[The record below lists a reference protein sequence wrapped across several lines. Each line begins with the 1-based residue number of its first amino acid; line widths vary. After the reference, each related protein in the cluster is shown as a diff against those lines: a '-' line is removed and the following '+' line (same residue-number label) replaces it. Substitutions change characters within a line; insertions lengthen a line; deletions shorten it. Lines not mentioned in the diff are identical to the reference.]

1 MSILLAPFAW
11 AGEDVLVVPGLSGQ
25 DCGRLVYGE
34 RAELKTLN
42 PSVNVVLS
50 SGFAEQN
57 KIGAML
63 AQGLRG
69 FIPKPYTREKL
80 LEQVRSALD
89 ASRRPI
95 G

>member
-1 MSILLAPFAW
+1 MDGDAVF
-11 AGEDVLVVPGLSGQ
+11 E
-25 DCGRLVYGE
+25 
-34 RAELKTLN
+34 ELKAIN
-42 PSVNVVLS
+42 PGVDVVLS

-80 LEQVRSALD
+80 LQQVRSTLD
-89 ASRRPI
+89 APRRPI
-95 G
+95 R

>member
-1 MSILLAPFAW
+1 MDGDAVF
-11 AGEDVLVVPGLSGQ
+11 E
-25 DCGRLVYGE
+25 
-34 RAELKTLN
+34 ELKAIN

-80 LEQVRSALD
+80 LEQVRSTIE
-89 ASRRPI
+89 ASHRSIR
-95 G
+95 